1 MRDTR
6 LSLSHGSL
14 RWVVILPLLRCDL
27 TTLTS
32 HHLCMR
38 VLVYIYMYAFM
49 YA

>member
-1 MRDTR
+1 MRDTC

-14 RWVVILPLLRCDL
+14 CWVVILLPLRCDL
-27 TTLTS
+27 TTLSS

-38 VLVYIYMYAFM
+38 VLVCICMYAFM